1 MESNIKS
8 QKDIFERFQ
17 DKIEELKETLPP
29 LGRTPGTS
37 CAAVTFTNI
46 LAVLN
51 SDAFKS
57 FYFNNLAV
65 PFSGF
70 GSYVNDKGFKGPCGV
85 VSGSVAAIGVI
96 MGGQEEIERKNV
108 SLVFTKAMQ
117 FADKFEKK
125 FGSVSC
131 HDICGY
137 DLTRD
142 YSKYVKENI
151 WEKTCCNFVLSAI
164 ELVMKL
170 TRKDLKTKWQ

>member
-1 MESNIKS
+1 MESHNKS

-51 SDAFKS
+51 SDVFKS

-70 GSYVNDKGFKGPCGV
+70 GSYVNDNGFKGPCGV
-85 VSGSVAAIGVI
+85 VSGSIAALGVI
-96 MGGQEEIERKNV
+96 MGGQEELNRENV
-108 SLVFTKAMQ
+108 SMVFTKAIQ

-137 DLTRD
+137 DLTKD

-151 WEKTCCNFVLSAI
+151 WEEKCCNFVLSAI
-164 ELVMKL
+164 ELIMKL

>member
-1 MESNIKS
+1 MESNSIS
-8 QKDIFERFQ
+8 QKDVFERFQ
-17 DKIEELKETLPP
+17 AKLEELKETMPP

-51 SDAFKS
+51 SDAFES

-70 GSYVNDKGFKGPCGV
+70 GSYVNEGGFKGPCGI
-85 VSGSVAAIGVI
+85 VSGAIAAIGII
-96 MGGQEEIERKNV
+96 MGGQEEIKRE
-108 SLVFTKAMQ
+108 SASMVFAKAMQ

-137 DLTRD
+137 DLTKD
-142 YSKYVKENI
+142 YKTYVKENI
-151 WEKTCCNFVLSAI
+151 WEKKCCNFVLSAI

-170 TRKDLKTKWQ
+170 TRKDLKSKWQ

>member
-1 MESNIKS
+1 MESNDKS
-8 QKDIFERFQ
+8 QKDVFERFQ
-17 DKIEELKETLPP
+17 TKLEELKETLPP

-37 CAAVTFTNI
+37 CAALTFTNI
-46 LAVLN
+46 LDVLN
-51 SDAFKS
+51 LEIFESC
-57 FYFNNLAV
+57 YFNNLAV

-70 GSYVNDKGFKGPCGV
+70 GSYVNDKGFKGPCGT
-85 VSGSVAAIGVI
+85 VSGAIAALGVI
-96 MGGQEEIERKNV
+96 MGGQEELKRENV
-108 SLVFTKAMQ
+108 SLVFAKAMQ

-137 DLTRD
+137 DLRTN
-142 YSKYVKENI
+142 YKTYVKENI
-151 WEKTCCNFVLSAI
+151 WEKKCCNFVLSAI

>member
-1 MESNIKS
+1 MESNNIS
-8 QKDIFERFQ
+8 QKDVFERFQ
-17 DKIEELKETLPP
+17 CKIEELKKTLPP

-46 LAVLN
+46 LAILN
-51 SDAFKS
+51 SDVFDS
-57 FYFNNLAV
+57 FYYNNLAV

-70 GSYVNDKGFKGPCGV
+70 GSYVNDKGFKGPCGI
-85 VSGSVAAIGVI
+85 VSGSIAAIGVI
-96 MGGQEEIERKNV
+96 MGGQEKLKRENV
-108 SLVFTKAMQ
+108 SPVFNKAMQ

-137 DLTRD
+137 DLTKD
-142 YSKYVKENI
+142 YRTYVKENI
-151 WEKTCCNFVLSAI
+151 WEKKCCNFVLSAI

-170 TRKDLKTKWQ
+170 TRKDLKAKWK